1 MSTVYDLVILGSG
14 PAGYVAA
21 LRAAQFGAS
30 AAVVESRELG
40 GVCLN
45 RGCIPTKAVVESAWV
60 LHEAQRARELGIN
73 LSVRRVDFK
82 QVVAR
87 AQGVVDRLRGGIQAL
102 FRASHIELVQGRG
115 RLLEPGCV
123 LVENQ
128 DGNQEVR
135 GRAVLV
141 ATGSEPA
148 SPGPLRLRSRRVVTS
163 DDLLTMRRLPRRL
176 LVIGGGATGCEFAS
190 MFRQLGSEVVLV
202 EMLDHILPDLDE
214 DLRRGLTNALR
225 KQKVKLL
232 LGTRVEAL
240 RRGASSVVAEL
251 SRGDPVEADTVLV
264 AVGRRLSVEGVG
276 LEDVGVN
283 VEDGHIVVDERGRTS
298 VAGVWAAG
306 DVTGGRWLLAHVASR
321 GAVVAVEHMFGETP
335 YVRWD
340 VVPFGIFCLPEVGAV
355 GMTEADAKEAGRE
368 VSVGR
373 FPFTALGRAV
383 TAGETEGFVKVV
395 ADAGTGELLG
405 VHILGARAADL
416 VHQAALAIQMEA
428 TVDELVDTIHAHPT
442 FAEGLHEAALDSLGR
457 ALHLPRRSSS

>member
-1 MSTVYDLVILGSG
+1 
-14 PAGYVAA
+14 
-21 LRAAQFGAS
+21 
-30 AAVVESRELG
+30 
-40 GVCLN
+40 
-45 RGCIPTKAVVESAWV
+45 
-60 LHEAQRARELGIN
+60 
-73 LSVRRVDFK
+73 
-82 QVVAR
+82 
-87 AQGVVDRLRGGIQAL
+87 
-102 FRASHIELVQGRG
+102 
-115 RLLEPGCV
+115 
-123 LVENQ
+123 
-128 DGNQEVR
+128 
-135 GRAVLV
+135 
-141 ATGSEPA
+141 
-148 SPGPLRLRSRRVVTS
+148 
-163 DDLLTMRRLPRRL
+163 
-176 LVIGGGATGCEFAS
+176 

-240 RRGASSVVAEL
+240 RRGSSSIVAEL

-276 LEDVGVN
+276 LEDVAVN

-321 GAVVAVEHMFGETP
+321 QAVAAVEDMFGETP

-428 TVDELVDTIHAHPT
+428 TVDELIDTIHAHPT
-442 FAEGLHEAALDSLGR
+442 FAEGVHEAALDSLGR